1 MFLNE
6 SELLMT
12 RDLNIAGRDN
22 IVNHYYQNDKL
33 KYFIQKKADS
43 VIKEKVLN
51 FCDLFINKH
60 ILDSRFSYSDYKYE
74 ELIDEINKLE
84 QLNEAVDK
92 KTCLFDD
99 GYKSII
105 YCIVG
110 VYDILRDFSYHN
122 EQLSANFREVDYRI
136 KINNGSLVISPI
148 IAFKKIEQVK
158 SFDNFT
164 SNLSKKI
171 NMYLECSLKTGNFF
185 NFSKIE
191 IEKIDKNMEPFETQ
205 MHISNKFIPFLMS
218 PLYGDDPKI
227 GIREIVQNAID
238 AETAIN
244 QKTPIEIKVSDI
256 NQDRFIEI
264 RDFGIGMS
272 REDITNYYLTIGIS
286 NKSDNSDFI
295 GKYGIGSLAFS
306 LLGSYVEITTK
317 KRNSDIIY
325 DFSYSTETLTDFDNK
340 IIVDIRDGDFSFGTR
355 VKIKLKD
362 SLQKLTEIELKNRLK
377 LMETFKFSQIGLN
390 YRHFKND
397 KLIIKDTLR
406 AIPKLISV
414 DSNPKI
420 KYVPLDNHSQKS
432 LYYVDNVKLANLRG
446 DLNTEQVLLSTG
458 RPEYIL
464 VESKDYPINLT
475 RDYFINKSAIYN
487 IRQKIKDDWIKK
499 RPKYLQTYINKLDK
513 DFPVV
518 INDKLAIRIPTIQ
531 NKELYGVYDG
541 SLSQYI
547 QNQNNQKVIVYIIDY
562 DKKGEKVKT
571 NNFANSAIRDL
582 SQKHIVICLS
592 WQYFTKDINQIYVDF
607 VDNKN
612 IFFMTDNLII
622 TKPFSKLE
630 TLVQL
635 STSTKYYTVQSNVTI
650 NQLSDADINLIE
662 EVFKQD
668 TDTRSILCGVYDIE
682 NFEKSMIFKYAN
694 KQIENEYL
702 KQINIIRKK

>member
-244 QKTPIEIKVSDI
+244 QQTPIEIKVSDI
-256 NQDRFIEI
+256 TQDRFIEI

-272 REDITNYYLTIGIS
+272 REDITI
-286 NKSDNSDFI
+286 
-295 GKYGIGSLAFS
+295 
-306 LLGSYVEITTK
+306 
-317 KRNSDIIY
+317 
-325 DFSYSTETLTDFDNK
+325 
-340 IIVDIRDGDFSFGTR
+340 
-355 VKIKLKD
+355 
-362 SLQKLTEIELKNRLK
+362 
-377 LMETFKFSQIGLN
+377 
-390 YRHFKND
+390 
-397 KLIIKDTLR
+397 
-406 AIPKLISV
+406 
-414 DSNPKI
+414 
-420 KYVPLDNHSQKS
+420 
-432 LYYVDNVKLANLRG
+432 
-446 DLNTEQVLLSTG
+446 
-458 RPEYIL
+458 
-464 VESKDYPINLT
+464 
-475 RDYFINKSAIYN
+475 
-487 IRQKIKDDWIKK
+487 
-499 RPKYLQTYINKLDK
+499 
-513 DFPVV
+513 
-518 INDKLAIRIPTIQ
+518 
-531 NKELYGVYDG
+531 
-541 SLSQYI
+541 
-547 QNQNNQKVIVYIIDY
+547 
-562 DKKGEKVKT
+562 
-571 NNFANSAIRDL
+571 
-582 SQKHIVICLS
+582 
-592 WQYFTKDINQIYVDF
+592 
-607 VDNKN
+607 
-612 IFFMTDNLII
+612 
-622 TKPFSKLE
+622 
-630 TLVQL
+630 
-635 STSTKYYTVQSNVTI
+635 
-650 NQLSDADINLIE
+650 
-662 EVFKQD
+662 
-668 TDTRSILCGVYDIE
+668 
-682 NFEKSMIFKYAN
+682 
-694 KQIENEYL
+694 
-702 KQINIIRKK
+702 

>member
-74 ELIDEINKLE
+74 ELIDEINKLA
-84 QLNEAVDK
+84 QFNEEIDK
-92 KTCLFDD
+92 RTCLFDD

-105 YCIVG
+105 YCVVG
-110 VYDILRDFSYHN
+110 VYDILRDFSYQN
-122 EQLSANFREVDYRI
+122 EQLIANFGEVDYRV

-164 SNLSKKI
+164 SNLLKKI
-171 NMYLECSLKTGNFF
+171 NIYLECSLKTGNFF

-238 AETAIN
+238 AETAIH

-272 REDITNYYLTIGIS
+272 REEITNYYLTVGIS

-317 KRNSDIIY
+317 KKNSDVIY
-325 DFSYSTETLTDFDNK
+325 EFSYSTETLTDFDNK

-362 SLQKLTEIELKNRLK
+362 SLQKLTERELKNRLK
-377 LMETFKFSQIGLN
+377 LMETFKFSQIDLN
-390 YRHFKND
+390 YQHFKND

-406 AIPKLISV
+406 AIPKFISV
-414 DSNPKI
+414 DSNPNI
-420 KYVPLDNHSQKS
+420 KYVPLNNRSQKS
-432 LYYVDNVKLANLRG
+432 LYYVDNVKLANLSG
-446 DLNTEQVLLSTG
+446 NLNTEQVLLSTG

-475 RDYFINKSAIYN
+475 RDYFINKSAIYD

-499 RPKYLQTYINKLDK
+499 RPKYLQIYINKLDK

-547 QNQNNQKVIVYIIDY
+547 QNRTNQKVIVYIIDY
-562 DKKGEKVKT
+562 DKKAKT
-571 NNFANSAIRDL
+571 NDFANSVIRDL

-592 WQYFTKDINQIYVDF
+592 LQYFIKNIRQMYVDF
-607 VDNKN
+607 VDTKN
-612 IFFMTDNLII
+612 IFFMTDNLIL
-622 TKPFSKLE
+622 TKPFSKLR
-630 TLVQL
+630 TLVQRL
-635 STSTKYYTVQSNVTI
+635 TSTKYYTIESNITT

-662 EVFKQD
+662 EFFKLD
-668 TDTRSILCGVYDIE
+668 TNARAILCGVYDIE

>member
-1 MFLNE
+1 
-6 SELLMT
+6 MT

-74 ELIDEINKLE
+74 ELIDEINKLA
-84 QLNEAVDK
+84 QFNEEIDK

-105 YCIVG
+105 YCVVG
-110 VYDILRDFSYHN
+110 VYDILRDFSYKN
-122 EQLSANFREVDYRI
+122 EQLIANFGEVDYRV

-164 SNLSKKI
+164 SNLLKKI
-171 NMYLECSLKTGNFF
+171 NIYLECSLKTGNFF

-244 QKTPIEIKVSDI
+244 HKTPIEIKVSDI

-272 REDITNYYLTIGIS
+272 REEITNYYLTIGIS

-306 LLGSYVEITTK
+306 LLGSYVEITTR
-317 KRNSDIIY
+317 KRNSDVIY
-325 DFSYSTETLTDFDNK
+325 EFSYSTETLTDFDNK

-362 SLQKLTEIELKNRLK
+362 SLQKLTEKELKNRLK
-377 LMETFKFSQIGLN
+377 LMGTFKFSQIDLN
-390 YRHFKND
+390 YQHFKND

-414 DSNPKI
+414 DSNPNI
-420 KYVPLDNHSQKS
+420 KYVPLDNRSQKS

-475 RDYFINKSAIYN
+475 RDYFINKSAIYD

-499 RPKYLQTYINKLDK
+499 RPKYLQIYINKLDK

-547 QNQNNQKVIVYIIDY
+547 QNRTNQKVIVYIIDY
-562 DKKGEKVKT
+562 DKKAKT

-582 SQKHIVICLS
+582 SQKYIVICLS
-592 WQYFTKDINQIYVDF
+592 LHYFTKNISQMYVDF
-607 VDNKN
+607 VDTKN
-612 IFFMTDNLII
+612 IFFMTDNLIL
-622 TKPFSKLE
+622 TKPFSKLR
-630 TLVQL
+630 TLVKRL
-635 STSTKYYTVQSNVTI
+635 TSTKYYTVKSNVTP

-662 EVFKQD
+662 EFFKQD
-668 TDTRSILCGVYDIE
+668 TDARAILCGVYDIE
-682 NFEKSMIFKYAN
+682 NFEKSIIFKYAN